1 MTFVLLVLILWAI
14 VGSLVA
20 FAFAKVAGPC

>member
-1 MTFVLLVLILWAI
+1 MTLVLLVLILWAI